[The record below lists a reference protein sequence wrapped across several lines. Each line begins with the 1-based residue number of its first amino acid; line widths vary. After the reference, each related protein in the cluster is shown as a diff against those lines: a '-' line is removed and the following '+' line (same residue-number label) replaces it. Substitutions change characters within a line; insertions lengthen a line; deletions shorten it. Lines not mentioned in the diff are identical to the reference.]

1 MNKIKIKLGDICSVN
16 SGIIIHGCN
25 AQGVMGSGV
34 AKAIRLKYPQV
45 FEDYKNFKNQFGLEL
60 GDCVPTQIIDKE
72 SDVDVVIISAIT
84 QQFYGRDNRRYVD
97 YDAVAR
103 VFEGIEDTAK
113 YFGHTEVHF
122 PLIGCGLG
130 GGKWSII
137 SNIIEESA
145 PNIDKYLWIRGEDA
159 EVTIGPKYKNFDVN
173 SVANSVVDVH

>member
-1 MNKIKIKLGDICSVN
+1 MNKIQTKVGDICSVN
-16 SGIIIHGCN
+16 SGVVVHGCN

-34 AKAIRLKYPQV
+34 AKAIRSKYPQV
-45 FEDYKNFKNQFGLEL
+45 FEDYKNFKNQFSLEL

-72 SDVDVVIISAIT
+72 EGLDIVIVSAIT
-84 QQFYGRDNRRYVD
+84 QQFYGRDNRRYTN
-97 YDAVAR
+97 YEAIANI
-103 VFEGIEDTAK
+103 FEGIEDIAK
-113 YFGHTEVHF
+113 HFGHTEIHF

-159 EVTIGPKYKNFDVN
+159 EVTLGPKYKNFDASSIMN
-173 SVANSVVDVH
+173 VH